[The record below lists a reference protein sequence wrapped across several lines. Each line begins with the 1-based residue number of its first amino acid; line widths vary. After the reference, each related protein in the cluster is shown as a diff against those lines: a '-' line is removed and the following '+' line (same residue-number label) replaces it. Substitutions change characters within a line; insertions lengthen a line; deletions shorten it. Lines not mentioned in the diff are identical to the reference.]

1 MSNSAVTAGATI
13 ARVSAVVQ
21 IMNSPSAYVLK
32 AYCVRNGN
40 WSAKA
45 VGYYIVR
52 KFRTGQLTIMTG
64 TEVKADEGIELAS
77 EEFKSKKKALIVL
90 AEMQAEEQYLA
101 RVGELGCAVCRR
113 MGYPGTPVEIH
124 IRADCVG
131 MGMRSSHFHLLG
143 DVLGL
148 CPEHHRGAT
157 GLHGLGKRGF
167 KRNWGYDEDDLL
179 ADTQRLLD
187 EQDVARHQHQGKI
200 PGK

>member
-1 MSNSAVTAGATI
+1 M
-13 ARVSAVVQ
+13 
-21 IMNSPSAYVLK
+21 
-32 AYCVRNGN
+32 
-40 WSAKA
+40 
-45 VGYYIVR
+45 GYYIVR

-90 AEMQAEEQYLA
+90 AEMQAEEQYVA

-124 IRADCVG
+124 YRVG
-131 MGMRSSHFHLLG
+131 SRHFDLLG
-143 DVLGL
+143 NVLGL

-157 GLHGLGKRGF
+157 GLHRLGKRGF
-167 KRNWGYDEDDLL
+167 KRNWGYNEDDLL

-187 EQDVARHQHQGKI
+187 EQDVARHQHQVKT